1 MLVMLASLLL
11 LLPLDPPF
19 GEATATAADVDDR
32 LLLEVSVEVEGSP
45 VAVVVRGVGSGSAE
59 LPPVAL
65 GNKGDGLWAGLVD
78 LPVVENILLGFE
90 IIPQQGPAIVSELNT
105 LTDLGVDRA
114 VFALDRVPTG
124 LGEESPLV
132 TNEGRRWGWLGVA
145 AGAAALMLVALWAG
159 DFLGGR
165 RSEGAEESGGSEPDI
180 GSDDSDEV
188 DETLQSDPIVD

>member
-1 MLVMLASLLL
+1 MLVLLASLLL

-19 GEATATAADVDDR
+19 GEAAATAADVDDR

-45 VAVVVRGVGSGSAE
+45 VAVVVRGVGSGNAE

-114 VFALDRVPTG
+114 VFAMDDVPTG
-124 LGEESPLV
+124 LGEESPLI

-165 RSEGAEESGGSEPDI
+165 RSEGAEDSGGPEQD
-180 GSDDSDEV
+180 GDRDDSDEA
-188 DETLQSDPIVD
+188 DEILQSDPIAD